1 MSAYEVLELLSVYRM
16 EAQAHV
22 MNYVS
27 GLFAFLVAGH
37 LVADKLSDL
46 QVTVITVLAYIVVP
60 SVMVLGL
67 MTHIVLLI
75 QTRISRHAATA

>member
-1 MSAYEVLELLSVYRM
+1 MSAYEVLELLSIYRM

-60 SVMVLGL
+60 SVMVLRW
-67 MTHIVLLI
+67 MISIVLLI

>member
-1 MSAYEVLELLSVYRM
+1 MSAYEVLELLSIYRM